1 MILNDGDKSSAVYK
15 PSHHH
20 RQVKIPNPH
29 ESPARVRWIPTCN
42 SSVPVMNARMTK
54 TVLQTIQD
62 GAAYLEKRGVE
73 QGRLNMEHLLAK
85 VLQCKRMQLYLWF
98 DRPLV
103 ESELAPLRE
112 LTLRRGKREPL
123 QHLLGTVE
131 VWGREFLCDS
141 RALIPRPETEE
152 LIERVVAIYKAHNQ
166 PPARVLDMG
175 TGSGVI
181 GISMALIYPE
191 ALVTLADFS
200 KQALDL
206 AGENSAKWNLPAKR
220 VRLLETNLCESLDG
234 EIYDLVVA
242 NLPYI
247 PADEISQLSAEVQ
260 HDPAQALD
268 GGRVGTELMVKFIQ
282 QIPPHLQS
290 GGRVAMEIGPG
301 QGPELCRELE
311 TAGFTRA
318 HSTVDYSGRERF
330 AFAQRI

>member
-1 MILNDGDKSSAVYK
+1 
-15 PSHHH
+15 
-20 RQVKIPNPH
+20 
-29 ESPARVRWIPTCN
+29 
-42 SSVPVMNARMTK
+42 MNARMTK

-103 ESELAPLRE
+103 ESELVPLRE

-131 VWGREFLCDS
+131 VWGREFRCDS

-152 LIERVVAIYKAHNQ
+152 LIERVVAIYKANSQ
-166 PPARVLDMG
+166 SPARILDMG

-181 GISMALIYPE
+181 GISLALIYPE
-191 ALVTLADFS
+191 AQCTLADCS
-200 KQALDL
+200 PPALTL
-206 AGENSAKWNLPAKR
+206 AAENAAKHGLPPER
-220 VRLLETNLCESLDG
+220 VRLLASNLCESLDR
-234 EIYDLVVA
+234 ETYDLVVA

-247 PADEISQLSAEVQ
+247 PADEIPQLSAEVQ
-260 HDPAQALD
+260 HDPALALD

-282 QIPPHLQS
+282 QLPPHVQT
-290 GGRVAMEIGPG
+290 GGHVALEIGPG

-311 TAGFTRA
+311 MAGFTQA
-318 HSTVDYSGRERF
+318 HSVLDYSGRERF
-330 AFAQRI
+330 VFAERI